1 VGRGLGRG
9 MALRGRRQPAG
20 RSPAMAATGGRRTC
34 MCDSVRQGRWGHR
47 QVGPGHSN
55 GWRSQNSLNRFKIQ
69 TVWKCSNFSKLDRS
83 KFDFP
88 ELRKFQ
94 IKYGFEDLEKMNNF
108 LQTSLDSEQILCLK
122 YEKLLG
128 LEFNIISSWYF
139 KLGWNLGQGMLV
151 APSIQPN
158 AWVWIWSSY

>member
-1 VGRGLGRG
+1 
-9 MALRGRRQPAG
+9 
-20 RSPAMAATGGRRTC
+20 
-34 MCDSVRQGRWGHR
+34 
-47 QVGPGHSN
+47 
-55 GWRSQNSLNRFKIQ
+55 
-69 TVWKCSNFSKLDRS
+69 LDRS
-83 KFDFP
+83 KFDFL

-139 KLGWNLGQGMLV
+139 KLGRNLGQGMLV

-158 AWVWIWSSY
+158 SWV